1 MYIYIYRERDIR
13 IHQRAIFRYFPALA
27 NSRPAGRTPADSRPL
42 RLLRGL
48 SGCCVA
54 LEWEPT
60 LRRPL
65 RLQRRFVAPSSEEM
79 GLRRPVNASPERKKP
94 PIDIEGRLIPSVC
107 GAAALGLPRAVLF
120 RHGRA
125 GPHPR
130 CSPRLLHLDFALH
143 DSSHPV
149 RPPRGTDLN
158 CLLFH
163 WRFQMSCSASLLTKA
178 QHATVAL

>member
-1 MYIYIYRERDIR
+1 M
-13 IHQRAIFRYFPALA
+13 
-27 NSRPAGRTPADSRPL
+27 PADSRPL
-42 RLLRGL
+42 RLL
-48 SGCCVA
+48 
-54 LEWEPT
+54 EWEPT
-60 LRRPL
+60 LSS
-65 RLQRRFVAPSSEEM
+65 VVPSSEEM

-107 GAAALGLPRAVLF
+107 GAAALGFPRAARAVLF

-163 WRFQMSCSASLLTKA
+163 WRFQMSCPASLLTKA
-178 QHATVAL
+178 QHATVTL